1 MLGTPSKASNICWK
15 DKIYFKKNQ
24 IACHKYWKTMLIKVF
39 LRKRND
45 LVPLIFINVITYIV
59 IFYFNIYVFVLHK
72 SQ

>member
-1 MLGTPSKASNICWK
+1 
-15 DKIYFKKNQ
+15 
-24 IACHKYWKTMLIKVF
+24 MLIKVF